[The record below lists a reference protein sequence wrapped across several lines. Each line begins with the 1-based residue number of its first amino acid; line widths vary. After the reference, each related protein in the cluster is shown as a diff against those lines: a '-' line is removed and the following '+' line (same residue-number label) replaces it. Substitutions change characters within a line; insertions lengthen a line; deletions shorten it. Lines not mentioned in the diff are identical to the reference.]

1 MAGSP
6 NKVELLVRKTCAP
19 GGPIEFLGL
28 CPQLESHGGGSADR
42 RADPVMRILVRFVTE
57 NMCPAAACADTPP
70 LGRGFDLIEQ
80 FKDGHPESRGN
91 DVQRV

>member
-6 NKVELLVRKTCAP
+6 NKVEVLVLKECAHAWSEQVLANP
-19 GGPIEFLGL
+19 GGLH
-28 CPQLESHGGGSADR
+28 SHGPDSADH

-57 NMCPAAACADTPP
+57 NMCPAAACADTP

-80 FKDGHPESRGN
+80 FKNGHPESRGN